1 MDQRQDEDPHGS
13 NVGERNDLS
22 STLRMASN
30 AIRHNFGTTTNA
42 LPADDTTASADA
54 QPSLVHASPKQTPP
68 AKARR
73 QESPETRSA
82 LLPWPPNPISLRPPL
97 PQTSSAATASADAN
111 GSLSQPRD
119 ALPPSKSTVEVR
131 EYHVEEDSSGSSS
144 DHEIVQ
150 EVRHRTKRA
159 GNVINRVHLHKQKRT
174 KSAPIKSLRTKTST
188 SSNALASA
196 SADPQY
202 REIFRGDVA
211 AYSRFTAEQ
220 GGTQSDPS
228 QWDQQVADLISQVRV
243 LQLEKGQLQEVIQ
256 NREQGFHQAAQQ
268 FRQQAVNVAD
278 QYQASAAQENA
289 VAVARA
295 AAAEQR
301 ADRIGD
307 GLVQVR
313 EQARIQ
319 KLQHEEERKEQ
330 EIRTQQLAHEANAH
344 VQNIAQQAQERVQ
357 QIGQEH
363 QSIVQRVRQEVESEM
378 EARITAMVQNANQ
391 LQADVAAERQKNAL
405 LTAQVAEEE
414 SWCERIIQERDQCY
428 EEAKEAQKA

>member
-1 MDQRQDEDPHGS
+1 MDQRQDEDPLGS

-30 AIRHNFGTTTNA
+30 AIRNNFVTSTNA
-42 LPADDTTASADA
+42 LPADDATASADA
-54 QPSLVHASPKQTPP
+54 QPSLVYASPKQTPP

-73 QESPETRSA
+73 QESPETKSA

-150 EVRHRTKRA
+150 QVRHRTKGA

-174 KSAPIKSLRTKTST
+174 KSAPIKSLRTRTST

-202 REIFRGDVA
+202 REILRGDVA
-211 AYSRFTAEQ
+211 AYSRFTAEHD
-220 GGTQSDPS
+220 GTQGDPNP
-228 QWDQQVADLISQVRV
+228 WDQQVADLISQVRV
-243 LQLEKGQLQEVIQ
+243 LQFEKGQLKEVIQ

-301 ADRIGD
+301 ADRFGD
-307 GLVQVR
+307 GLVQIR

-378 EARITAMVQNANQ
+378 EARLKAMVQNANQ
-391 LQADVAAERQKNAL
+391 LQAEVAAER
-405 LTAQVAEEE
+405 
-414 SWCERIIQERDQCY
+414 
-428 EEAKEAQKA
+428 